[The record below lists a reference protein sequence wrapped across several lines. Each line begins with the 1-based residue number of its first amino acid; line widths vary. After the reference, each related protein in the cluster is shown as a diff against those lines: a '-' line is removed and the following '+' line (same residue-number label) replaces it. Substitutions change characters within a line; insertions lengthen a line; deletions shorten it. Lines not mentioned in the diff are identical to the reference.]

1 MNNSAIWYGK
11 DDTIMGANYL
21 FNHFG
26 IYVFQFILHDP
37 VNSGFI
43 LFVLDKS
50 YLLSLKIISNYSS
63 QLVVLQK
70 DASVL

>member
-1 MNNSAIWYGK
+1 MHNSVIWYRK
-11 DDTIMGANYL
+11 DDTNMGANYL
-21 FNHFG
+21 FNHFE
-26 IYVFQFILHDP
+26 IYVFQFILHAP

-43 LFVLDKS
+43 FFVLDKS
-50 YLLSLKIISNYSS
+50 YLLSLKIINNYSS